1 MIQILYNKLKT
12 ASIVII
18 THKARQINSNK
29 LLRGLEKNKK
39 DFKKTCFN
47 KTILINEN

>member
-1 MIQILYNKLKT
+1 MIQIQYNKLKT
-12 ASIVII
+12 ASIEIN

-39 DFKKTCFN
+39 ILKKPV
-47 KTILINEN
+47 LIRLF